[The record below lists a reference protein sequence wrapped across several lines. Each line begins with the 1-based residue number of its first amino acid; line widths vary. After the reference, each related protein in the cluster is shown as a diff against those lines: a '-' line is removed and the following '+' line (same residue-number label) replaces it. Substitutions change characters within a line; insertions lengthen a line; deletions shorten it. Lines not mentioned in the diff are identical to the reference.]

1 MKNLTKTYITNS
13 RIDFYQISKNLTR
26 QFTFANIFKHKTSI
40 KIYLLIGKINL
51 SPFRPFSGPLFRLA
65 K

>member
-26 QFTFANIFKHKTSI
+26 QFTFANIFKHKNSI
-40 KIYLLIGKINL
+40 KIYFLIKKWDRFI
-51 SPFRPFSGPLFRLA
+51 SPTLISAYLHDG
-65 K
+65 